1 MKHNDTLTDEQRR
14 LVREIAELVHGTDD
28 PRPIPVAELVQDDAD
43 DADDERPRR

>member
-28 PRPIPVAELVQDDAD
+28 ARPIPVAELVQDDAD
-43 DADDERPRR
+43 DADERPQR